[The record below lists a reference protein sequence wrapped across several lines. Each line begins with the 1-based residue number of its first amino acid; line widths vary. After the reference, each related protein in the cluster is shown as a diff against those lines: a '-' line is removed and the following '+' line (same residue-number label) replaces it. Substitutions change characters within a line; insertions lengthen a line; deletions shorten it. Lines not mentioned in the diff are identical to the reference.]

1 MSVYQ
6 DSGAYECVPG
16 LWYVCVLYVI
26 RITCRCVEVGV
37 PANVSVTA
45 SSILLEETQVPL
57 NIARNIEN
65 SHSRPVQR
73 VFIDWQVLP
82 AQNITVT
89 AASSGS
95 PINITLTGL
104 EGVTPF
110 LVYGL
115 RNVNDNTPTN
125 GAIKRYAKLGTA
137 SSSAK
142 VSLLTPSGAPI
153 FNQPIDPYLQQLIS
167 SESSFGSILDGP
179 WSGLYFIDYTKDRIA
194 SFNGIIG
201 AGWRKSENNEILQI
215 TPGVYTPEVP
225 RVITIVTVDATGAV
239 VSGHRGAHTSYTI
252 AMGSVLHM
260 YLILSHITQARQIC
274 KHI

>member
-1 MSVYQ
+1 M
-6 DSGAYECVPG
+6 
-16 LWYVCVLYVI
+16 
-26 RITCRCVEVGV
+26 
-37 PANVSVTA
+37 
-45 SSILLEETQVPL
+45 
-57 NIARNIEN
+57 NIVRNIEY

-73 VFIDWQVLP
+73 VFLDWQVLP
-82 AQNITVT
+82 AQNIVVS

-104 EGVTPF
+104 EGVTPV

-115 RNVNDNTPTN
+115 RNVLDNTPPN

-225 RVITIVTVDATGAV
+225 RVITITTVDATGAV
-239 VSGHRGAHTSYTI
+239 VAATGGSYQLHYCDGFGSTFVSDFIPYNASQAAMQTYLTNMQIFGGAVATAGATNVNAAAGLTITVTKLIDFDTATQGARWSY
-252 AMGSVLHM
+252 AHE
-260 YLILSHITQARQIC
+260 
-274 KHI
+274 